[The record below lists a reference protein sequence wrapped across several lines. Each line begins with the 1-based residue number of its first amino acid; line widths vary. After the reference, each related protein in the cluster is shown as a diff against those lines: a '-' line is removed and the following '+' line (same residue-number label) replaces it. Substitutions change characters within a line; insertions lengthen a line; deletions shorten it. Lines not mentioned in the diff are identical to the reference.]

1 MKIIVGGAGSVGQS
15 IVTYLAQGN
24 NDIIVIDTDA
34 KKLDDLAQNADIRPI
49 RGSVSHPDILEKA
62 GAKSADILIAATNND
77 ESNMIACQIAHSL
90 FKVPQRIAR
99 IDNDAYLSP
108 LWSPLYNESNI
119 PIDLIISPAKEIASA
134 IQKLLK
140 IPGCCE
146 YIPLFDNRLY
156 LLAFRCSS
164 NCPII
169 HTEINQ
175 INMIFPDFEASI
187 LSIERNNKAIIP
199 VSTTTIEQED
209 IVYLLVKADKIDNVI
224 HAFGMEKPVIERV
237 VIFGGGTIARN
248 LARRLEADDSIINTK
263 IIDENTNSARNLAKE
278 LNTTVI
284 INGKMLNDSILEE
297 AAIARA
303 DVAIVVT
310 ENDKDNLLVSLLAG
324 NKGASSVISLVNS
337 SHSINLWKN
346 IDDNILVYRA
356 SVTISD
362 LLKEIRSNRIEYAR
376 SLGSGKGE
384 VWHIKIDDNSK
395 IAEHK
400 ISSLRLSSG
409 IKIGAILRDD
419 TIIYPKNSEIL
430 HIGDSIIVYVNS
442 EQIRRAEQIF
452 S

>member
-24 NDIIVIDTDA
+24 NDIIVVDTDA

-49 RGSVSHPDILEKA
+49 RGSISHPDILEKA

-77 ESNMIACQIAHSL
+77 ESNMIACQIAHSI

-108 LWSPLYNESNI
+108 LWATLYNESNI
-119 PIDLIISPAKEIASA
+119 PVDLIISPAKEIATA
-134 IQKLLK
+134 IQRLLK

-146 YIPLFDNRLY
+146 YIPLFDNKLY
-156 LLAFRCSS
+156 LLAFKCSS

-175 INMIFPDFEASI
+175 INIMFPEFEASI
-187 LSIERNNKAIIP
+187 LSIERNDKAIIP
-199 VSTTTIEQED
+199 TATTAIEKGD
-209 IVYLLVKADKIDNVI
+209 IINLLVTPDKIDDAI

-237 VIFGGGTIARN
+237 VIFGGGAIARN
-248 LARRLEADDSIINTK
+248 LARNLETDDSIINTK
-263 IIDENTNSARNLAKE
+263 IIDENANSARNLAKE

-284 INGKMLNDSILEE
+284 INGKMLNESILEE
-297 AAIARA
+297 AAVARA

-310 ENDKDNLLVSLLAG
+310 ENDKDNLLVSLLAE

-346 IDDNILVYRA
+346 IEENIQVHRA

-384 VWHIKIDDNSK
+384 VWVIKIDDNSK
-395 IAEHK
+395 ISEHK

-409 IKIGAILRDD
+409 IKIGAILREEK
-419 TIIYPKNSEIL
+419 IIYPKNNEIIRL
-430 HIGDSIIVYVNS
+430 GDSIIVYVNS
-442 EQIRRAEQIF
+442 GQIRRAEQIF

>member
-49 RGSVSHPDILEKA
+49 RGSIAHPDILEKA

-77 ESNMIACQIAHSL
+77 ESNMIACQIAHSI
-90 FKVPQRIAR
+90 FNVPQKIAR

-108 LWSPLYNESNI
+108 LWSTLYNESNI
-119 PIDLIISPAKEIASA
+119 PVDLIISPAKEIASA
-134 IQKLLK
+134 IQRLLK

-146 YIPLFDNRLY
+146 YMPLFDNKLY
-156 LLAFRCSS
+156 LLAFSCSS
-164 NCPII
+164 NCPLL
-169 HTEINQ
+169 HTPLEQ
-175 INMIFPDFEASI
+175 INIIFPDFEASF
-187 LSIERNNKAIIP
+187 LSIERNDKAIIP
-199 VSTTTIEQED
+199 VSTTTIEQGD
-209 IVYLLVKADKIDNVI
+209 IVNLLVKPDKIDDII

-237 VIFGGGTIARN
+237 VIFGGNAISRN
-248 LARRLEADDSIINTK
+248 LARNLETDDSIINTK
-263 IIDENTNSARNLAKE
+263 IIDENANSARNLAKE

-284 INGKMLNDSILEE
+284 INGKMLNDSILDE

-346 IDDNILVYRA
+346 IEENILVYRA
-356 SVTISD
+356 SVTISN

-384 VWHIKIDDNSK
+384 IWVIKIDDNSK
-395 IAEHK
+395 ITEHK
-400 ISSLRLSSG
+400 ISSLRLSSE
-409 IKIGAILRDD
+409 IKIGAIQRDD
-419 TIIYPKNSEIL
+419 KIMYPRNNEIIRL
-430 HIGDSIIVYVNS
+430 GDTIIVYVNS
-442 EQIRRAEQIF
+442 GQIRRAEQIF